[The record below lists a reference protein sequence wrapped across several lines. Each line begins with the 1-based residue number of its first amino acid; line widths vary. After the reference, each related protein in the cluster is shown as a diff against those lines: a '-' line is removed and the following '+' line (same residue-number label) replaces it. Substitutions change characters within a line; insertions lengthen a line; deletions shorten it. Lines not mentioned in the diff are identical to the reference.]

1 MSDRAGARG
10 RLEIGRLG
18 APHGLKG
25 ELRMTLHA
33 GDESALFDVHDV
45 TAVLENGSERSLRLA
60 KARPSGRFAVVH
72 FEGVGDRDQAVALRG
87 ARLFVERSALP
98 PLADGEYYLVDLVGL
113 EVRGPEGKIGEV
125 LQVSVNPSVNSVSV
139 KLADGRVADVPLLP
153 HWVRR
158 VSVEE
163 RVLELSTLD
172 ALIV

>member
-1 MSDRAGARG
+1 MPDRAGARG

-25 ELRMTLHA
+25 ELKVTLHA
-33 GDESALFDVHDV
+33 GEESALFDVEDV
-45 TAVLENGSERSLRLA
+45 TAVLENGSERALRLA
-60 KARPSGRFAVVH
+60 NVRPTGRGAIVH
-72 FEGVGDRDQAVALRG
+72 FEGVADRDQATALRG
-87 ARLFVERSALP
+87 ARLFVERSELP
-98 PLADGEYYLVDLVGL
+98 ELAAGEYYLVDLVGL
-113 EVRGPEGKIGEV
+113 EVRGPDGTIGEV
-125 LQVSVNPSVNSVSV
+125 LGVSVNPSVNSVSV
-139 KLADGRVADVPLLP
+139 KLADGRVAEIALLP

>member
-1 MSDRAGARG
+1 MPERAGASG

-33 GDESALFDVHDV
+33 GDESALYDVDDF
-45 TAVLENGSERSLRLA
+45 TAVLENGTERPLRLA
-60 KARPSGRFAVVH
+60 HARASGRGAIVH
-72 FEGVGDRDQAVALRG
+72 FEGVADRDQAVALRG
-87 ARLFVERSALP
+87 ARLFVARSQLP
-98 PLADGEYYLVDLVGL
+98 ALADGEYYLVDLVGL
-113 EVRGPEGKIGEV
+113 EVRGPEGQIGEV
-125 LQVSVNPSVNSVSV
+125 LEVSVNPSVNSVRV
-139 KLADGRVADVPLLP
+139 KLSDGRVADVALLP

-158 VSVEE
+158 VSMEE